1 MKFYINEYKGK
12 FAMHC
17 KTEEEAIDFCN
28 FLHSI
33 GRTWNNGESY
43 KHINNFN
50 DLEKNT
56 VYVFNEGTYSSLI
69 YVKTVGYKILEW
81 EDFMEKKFTKAD
93 LKDGM
98 VVEFYDTTRRMIIGD
113 NISGYSTF
121 VKLGDFTN
129 TLEHKKFRELTIDK
143 VYKSTATTL
152 NNCFADKYLTLIWE
166 RPKEEPIKE
175 MTIAEVEKILGHKV
189 KIVNGENI

>member
-33 GRTWNNGESY
+33 GRIWNNGEFY
-43 KHINNFN
+43 KHVNNFN
-50 DLEKNT
+50 DLEKNS

-69 YVKTVGYKILEW
+69 YAKTVGYKILEW
-81 EDFMEKKFTKAD
+81 EDYMEKKFTKAQ

-98 VVEFYDTTRRMIIGD
+98 VVEFDDGERMMVMND
-113 NISGYSTF
+113 
-121 VKLGDFTN
+121 KLMSNKHFHNLHYFTDE
-129 TLEHKKFRELTIDK
+129 LEHICLNHKIVK
-143 VYKSTATTL
+143 VYTSEATIIDNYFES
-152 NNCFADKYLTLIWE
+152 NNLTLIWKKS
-166 RPKEEPIKE
+166 KEDFVREVTISEIEKQLGCKIKIINE
-175 MTIAEVEKILGHKV
+175 
-189 KIVNGENI
+189 EN